1 MVQSVLFENLPY
13 TSKKHTFRNR
23 EEIVN
28 SNVLVFKNSRI
39 GIGTQE
45 PEENYRVTISGNT
58 VIRGTLTAEILSY
71 TSSNLNHLTID
82 NLGTQEGINL
92 IQRGYDPF
100 ITFRSNEYGIVD
112 IIDGKGNVGIGTSI
126 AYESLVVQG
135 KVVAKD
141 LLLTGESIYQ
151 KPLQVP
157 PIHQTFIVQDRAVL
171 DFLVETDG
179 IYAASNEDVEVY
191 LNGYKLAYY
200 NSNLK
205 DYVVSYS
212 NEYNPPKTYF
222 NIHLTSIARSD
233 DVLDITFWPKTLDQ
247 VQGTLG
253 GYSTQSI
260 YSYWDKALNNSVYYS
275 GNVGIGTNKPI
286 SKLDVRGRVTA
297 TDFYGNGAG
306 LSNVPGAFE
315 KINQNDAVYLLGNI
329 GIGTTY
335 PRQKLDV
342 QGNIYSSGS
351 IVCSNIN
358 ALGTFNVLNTISSNT
373 SRMVIENTNTSTALR
388 VLQTGLNYPI
398 ALF

>member
-212 NEYNPPKTYF
+212 NEYNPKKRILIF
-222 NIHLTSIARSD
+222 I
-233 DVLDITFWPKTLDQ
+233 
-247 VQGTLG
+247 
-253 GYSTQSI
+253 
-260 YSYWDKALNNSVYYS
+260 
-275 GNVGIGTNKPI
+275 
-286 SKLDVRGRVTA
+286 
-297 TDFYGNGAG
+297 
-306 LSNVPGAFE
+306 
-315 KINQNDAVYLLGNI
+315 
-329 GIGTTY
+329 
-335 PRQKLDV
+335 
-342 QGNIYSSGS
+342 
-351 IVCSNIN
+351 
-358 ALGTFNVLNTISSNT
+358 
-373 SRMVIENTNTSTALR
+373 
-388 VLQTGLNYPI
+388 
-398 ALF
+398 